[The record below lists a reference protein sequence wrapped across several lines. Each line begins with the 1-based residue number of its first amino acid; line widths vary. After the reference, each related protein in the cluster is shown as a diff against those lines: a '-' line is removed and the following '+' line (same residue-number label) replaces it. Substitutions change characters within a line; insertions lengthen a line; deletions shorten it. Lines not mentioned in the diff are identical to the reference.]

1 MAGAATRRGTGRTRS
16 ALTDPRLWSLGPRP
30 APIDI
35 AAELC
40 RAMDAGRFRRRGA
53 TLTQTVYAVTL
64 APADLARFDRR
75 RRELVAV
82 LKDTLGWWA
91 EQRGYELP
99 GELRVRLVLDS
110 RMRPGRVGVEAGL
123 RSREARELG
132 RARGR

>member
-1 MAGAATRRGTGRTRS
+1 MQAPKRRVAVRGRS
-16 ALTDPRLWSLGPRP
+16 ALADPRLWSLGPRP
-30 APIDI
+30 APIDV

-64 APADLARFDRR
+64 APADLARFQGR

-82 LKDTLGWWA
+82 LKDTLAWWA
-91 EQRGYELP
+91 GQRGYGIP
-99 GELRVRLVLDS
+99 GELRVRLVKDA

-132 RARGR
+132 RYRGH